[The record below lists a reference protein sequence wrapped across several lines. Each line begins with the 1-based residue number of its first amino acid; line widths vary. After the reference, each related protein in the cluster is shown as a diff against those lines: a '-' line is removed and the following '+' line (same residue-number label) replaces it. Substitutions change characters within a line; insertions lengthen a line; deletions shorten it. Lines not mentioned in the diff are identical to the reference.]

1 MTELG
6 PLLDLADLAIVRCDG
21 IVPAESRRDMAR
33 VVRRARRKL
42 GYVGEV
48 LVVAFAGGTGS
59 GKSSLIN
66 SIVGESI
73 VQTGV
78 IRPTTNE
85 ASAVVPAE
93 GLGSYDRLLSDLDIT
108 VRFESAAVHSKI
120 LVDLPDFDSTAQV
133 HRHVV
138 EAVLPL
144 VDAVVWIF
152 DPEKYADD
160 IIHKEFLAT
169 LVAYERQ
176 FIFALNQTDRLGD
189 GASTVVDDLKRLLRS
204 DGFVAP
210 EVVATVG
217 CGSQPEISQLINSL
231 DVRLDTKRTAISKL
245 ATDLSVAANDGWMAA
260 RASLSDDADTSQRDE
275 AGLLA
280 ATFVLLGVEA
290 IAVLTRTE
298 EN

>member
-1 MTELG
+1 MTELA
-6 PLLDLADLAIVRCDG
+6 PLLDLADLAIARCDG
-21 IVPAESRRDMAR
+21 VVPAESRRDMAR

-42 GYVGEV
+42 GYLGDV

-66 SIVGESI
+66 SVIGESI

-85 ASAVVPAE
+85 ASAVVPVE
-93 GLGSYDRLLSDLDIT
+93 GLGGYDRLLSDLDIA
-108 VRFESAAVHSKI
+108 VRFESAAVRSTI
-120 LVDLPDFDSTAQV
+120 LVDLPDFDSTAQA

-144 VDAVVWIF
+144 VDAVVWVF
-152 DPEKYADD
+152 DPEKYADQ
-160 IIHKEFLAT
+160 IIHKEFLSA
-169 LVAYERQ
+169 LVPYERQ
-176 FIFALNQTDRLGD
+176 FVFALNQTDRLGD
-189 GASTVVDDLKRLLRS
+189 AAPTVVDDLERLLRA
-204 DGFVAP
+204 DGFQAP

-217 CGSQPEISQLINSL
+217 CGSEPEISELIDSL
-231 DVRLDTKRTAISKL
+231 DARLDTKRTAISKL

-260 RASLSDDADTSQRDE
+260 RASLSDDADISRRDE

-290 IAVLTRTE
+290 IEVLTRTE

>member
-1 MTELG
+1 MTELA
-6 PLLDLADLAIVRCDG
+6 PLLDLADLAIGRCEG
-21 IVPAESRRDMAR
+21 VVSAESRRDLAR

-42 GYVGEV
+42 GYLGEV

-73 VQTGV
+73 VATGV

-85 ASAVVPAE
+85 ASAVVPME
-93 GLGSYDRLLSDLDIT
+93 GLGNYERLLSDLDIT
-108 VRFESAAVHSKI
+108 NRVESAAVRSTV
-120 LVDLPDFDSTAQV
+120 LVDLPDFDSTEDA

-138 EAVLPL
+138 EEVLPL
-144 VDAVVWIF
+144 VDAVVWVF

-160 IIHKEFLAT
+160 IIHAEFLAP
-169 LVAYERQ
+169 LVPYERQ
-176 FIFALNQTDRLGD
+176 FVFVLNQTDRLG
-189 GASTVVDDLKRLLRS
+189 GAAPEVVDDLGRLLRS

-210 EVVATVG
+210 EVVATAA
-217 CGSQPEISQLINSL
+217 CGTESDISHLIHSL
-231 DVRLDTKRTAISKL
+231 EVRLDTKRTAIAKM
-245 ATDLSVAANDGWMAA
+245 ATDFRVAANDGWMAA
-260 RASLSDDADTSQRDE
+260 RASLADDADTSRRDE
-275 AGLLA
+275 TGLLA

-290 IAVLTRTE
+290 IAVLTGTE